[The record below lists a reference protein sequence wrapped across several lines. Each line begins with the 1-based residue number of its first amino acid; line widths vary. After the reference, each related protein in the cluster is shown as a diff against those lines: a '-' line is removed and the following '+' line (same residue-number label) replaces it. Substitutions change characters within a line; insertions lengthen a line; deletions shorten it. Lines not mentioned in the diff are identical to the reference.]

1 MKKLWSVKVN
11 DWGWSSPK
19 TIYADSRAAAEQIA
33 SRYPASDPVQYAGN
47 FSAARADRLLAAASE
62 GDCGSRTSSKGGG

>member
-33 SRYPASDPVQYAGN
+33 SRHPASDPVRYAGN
-47 FSAARADRLLAAASE
+47 FTDDRAARLLAATGE
-62 GDCGSRTSSKGGG
+62 GDRAALYTI